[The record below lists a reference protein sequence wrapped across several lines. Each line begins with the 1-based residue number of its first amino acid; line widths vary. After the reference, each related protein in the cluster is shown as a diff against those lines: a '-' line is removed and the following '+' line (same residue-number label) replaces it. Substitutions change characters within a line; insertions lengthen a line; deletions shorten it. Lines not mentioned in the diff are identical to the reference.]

1 MAKFTV
7 YFNGECINTFEL
19 DEPVFFI
26 GRLPEN
32 AISIANM
39 GVSRRH
45 SKIEEDADRQYV
57 ITDLNSLNGTYVNG
71 KRIKKANL
79 NNGDKIAIGK
89 YTILYEDAG
98 QQHYHEISNEISH
111 EISHEID
118 TESSES
124 AVLPLEE
131 QQYIPPT
138 VVNQDAIVEELV
150 PGPDTTMNQN
160 IQTALQNESSFLE
173 IIPDDSVHD
182 DIPLV
187 TEEGTEEPSGM
198 QDGEP
203 QNMFD
208 DDELDESLK
217 QRGITGE
224 AVLIETNK
232 HVVYKLDKAFITM
245 GNGDNDDIYVSG
257 FMIGEGQISI
267 EKHQDGY
274 IICAN
279 KFIGK
284 FKVNGHSTKY
294 HMLQHKDRIEIG
306 SSTFRYMENG

>member
-7 YFNGECINTFEL
+7 YFNGECINAFEL

-45 SKIEEDADRQYV
+45 AKIEEDADRQYV

-79 NNGDKIAIGK
+79 NSGDKIAIGK
-89 YTILYEDAG
+89 YSILYEDAG
-98 QQHYHEISNEISH
+98 RQHYQEIY
-111 EISHEID
+111 
-118 TESSES
+118 TEPGEQSDLPSDES
-124 AVLPLEE
+124 
-131 QQYIPPT
+131 QFPPT
-138 VVNQDAIVEELV
+138 VVNQDAIVEELEPESDV
-150 PGPDTTMNQN
+150 AIDQN
-160 IQTALQNESSFLE
+160 VHSMYQNESSFLD
-173 IIPDDSVHD
+173 IIPDDSLQS
-182 DIPLV
+182 DIPVV
-187 TEEGTEEPSGM
+187 TEER
-198 QDGEP
+198 
-203 QNMFD
+203 D
-208 DDELDESLK
+208 DDSSAAQVHGAGDVSEDDDLDESLK
-217 QRGITGE
+217 LRGGSGE
-224 AVLIETNK
+224 SVLIETNK

>member
-7 YFNGECINTFEL
+7 FFNGECINTFEL
-19 DEPVFFI
+19 DEPVFFV

-45 SKIEEDADRQYV
+45 AKIEEDADRQYV

-89 YTILYEDAG
+89 YTIVYEDAV
-98 QQHYHEISNEISH
+98 QQHYHEINTELREPSNIPDE
-111 EISHEID
+111 
-118 TESSES
+118 ES
-124 AVLPLEE
+124 
-131 QQYIPPT
+131 QYVPPT
-138 VVNQDAIVEELV
+138 VVNQDAIIEELV
-150 PGPDTTMNQN
+150 PVPDTAVNQKF
-160 IQTALQNESSFLE
+160 QTILQNDDSFLD
-173 IIPDDSVHD
+173 IIPDDSVQTD
-182 DIPLV
+182 TPMV
-187 TEEGTEEPSGM
+187 TEEIDDDSVGM
-198 QDGEP
+198 QGSESGDAL
-203 QNMFD
+203 D

-217 QRGITGE
+217 QRAGSGE
-224 AVLIETNK
+224 SVLIETNK

-294 HMLQHKDRIEIG
+294 HLLQHKDRIEIG

>member
-45 SKIEEDADRQYV
+45 AKIEEDADRQYV

-98 QQHYHEISNEISH
+98 LQQYQEINTEINE
-111 EISHEID
+111 
-118 TESSES
+118 
-124 AVLPLEE
+124 PLVPPIEE
-131 QQYIPPT
+131 QQYVPPT
-138 VVNQDAIVEELV
+138 VVNQDAILEELV
-150 PGPDTTMNQN
+150 PAPDISANQ
-160 IQTALQNESSFLE
+160 AGSPVLQNERTFMD
-173 IIPDDSVHD
+173 IIPDDSIPGD
-182 DIPLV
+182 RPLV
-187 TEEGTEEPSGM
+187 TEEGEGDSSGAQGQVSVEEL
-198 QDGEP
+198 
-203 QNMFD
+203 D
-208 DDELDESLK
+208 DDDFDESLN
-217 QRGITGE
+217 QRGVSGE
-224 AVLIETNK
+224 SVLIETNK

>member
-45 SKIEEDADRQYV
+45 AKIEEDADRQYV

-98 QQHYHEISNEISH
+98 LQQYHEINTENNEPSMQSIG
-111 EISHEID
+111 
-118 TESSES
+118 
-124 AVLPLEE
+124 E

-138 VVNQDAIVEELV
+138 VINQDAIMEELV
-150 PGPDTTMNQN
+150 PVPDSMANQAGS
-160 IQTALQNESSFLE
+160 TVLQNESSFMD
-173 IIPDDSVHD
+173 IIPDDS
-182 DIPLV
+182 IRTEMPLV
-187 TEEGTEEPSGM
+187 TEEGESDSGA
-198 QDGEP
+198 QGNESI
-203 QNMFD
+203 
-208 DDELDESLK
+208 DELDEELSESLK
-217 QRGITGE
+217 QRGGSGE
-224 AVLIETNK
+224 SVLIETNK

-284 FKVNGHSTKY
+284 FKVNSHSTKY

>member
-45 SKIEEDADRQYV
+45 AKIEEDADRQYV

-98 QQHYHEISNEISH
+98 QQNYHEINAETS
-111 EISHEID
+111 D
-118 TESSES
+118 SSL
-124 AVLPLEE
+124 LPIEE
-131 QQYIPPT
+131 QQYVSPT
-138 VVNQDAIVEELV
+138 VINQDAIVEELV
-150 PGPDTTMNQN
+150 PGPDTTTNQKFQA
-160 IQTALQNESSFLE
+160 ILQNESSFMD
-173 IIPDDSVHD
+173 IIPDDSVQGD
-182 DIPLV
+182 TPLV
-187 TEEGTEEPSGM
+187 TEEVSDDSSGTPGHESPDEL
-198 QDGEP
+198 
-203 QNMFD
+203 D
-208 DDELDESLK
+208 DDDLDESLK
-217 QRGITGE
+217 LRDGSGE

>member
-45 SKIEEDADRQYV
+45 AKIEEDADRQYV

-98 QQHYHEISNEISH
+98 QHQYHEINTESNEQSI
-111 EISHEID
+111 
-118 TESSES
+118 
-124 AVLPLEE
+124 LPIEE

-138 VVNQDAIVEELV
+138 VINQDAILEELE
-150 PGPDTTMNQN
+150 PMSDRNENQA
-160 IQTALQNESSFLE
+160 IPAMLQNNSSFMD
-173 IIPDDSVHD
+173 IIPDDSLQGD
-182 DIPLV
+182 MPLV
-187 TEEGTEEPSGM
+187 TEEGA
-198 QDGEP
+198 GEASAE
-203 QNMFD
+203 QEQESVDELD
-208 DDELDESLK
+208 DDDLDESLK
-217 QRGITGE
+217 QRGGSGE
-224 AVLIETNK
+224 SVLIETNK

>member
-45 SKIEEDADRQYV
+45 AKIEEDADRQYV

-98 QQHYHEISNEISH
+98 LQQYHEIN
-111 EISHEID
+111 
-118 TESSES
+118 TETSEPS
-124 AVLPLEE
+124 MLPMEE
-131 QQYIPPT
+131 QQYVPPT
-138 VVNQDAIVEELV
+138 VVNQDAIMEELV
-150 PGPDTTMNQN
+150 SGPDINANQAIPTM
-160 IQTALQNESSFLE
+160 LQNESSFLD
-173 IIPDDSVHD
+173 IIPDDSLQGD
-182 DIPLV
+182 MPLV
-187 TEEGTEEPSGM
+187 TEEGEGDSSEAQGHESV
-198 QDGEP
+198 DEL
-203 QNMFD
+203 

-217 QRGITGE
+217 QRAGSGE
-224 AVLIETNK
+224 SVLIETNK